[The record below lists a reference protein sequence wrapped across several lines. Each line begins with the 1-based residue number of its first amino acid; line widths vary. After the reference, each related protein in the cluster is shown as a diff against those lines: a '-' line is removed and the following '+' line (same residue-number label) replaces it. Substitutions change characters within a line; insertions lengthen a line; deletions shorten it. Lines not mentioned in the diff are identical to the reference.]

1 MRALT
6 LKMLSSTKVTVHN
19 PAMDTELLRTFL
31 EVKATRH
38 FGHAADNLYIT
49 QAAVSARIKQL
60 EIYFGA
66 PLFVR
71 DRHNIQLTPQG
82 EQLVPHAEAI
92 LMSILTARQDVA
104 LREGA
109 GLRLSIAIR
118 DGLWGSAL
126 EHRFKQ
132 LRHDRSDLNL
142 QIQSVASDT
151 INKQLRDRSLDAAVV
166 FGSSSAPEWESV
178 PIGEL
183 TLKLFASYG
192 ITSLDE
198 ALASQYVYLDWGGGF
213 ARFHV
218 RHVAKQWMPSLQTNS
233 ITVAV
238 SAIQEAAGAC
248 FLPQSWT
255 EALLAQGIQLVPDA
269 PQFSSPIHL
278 LCHQQTRQAEL
289 VALLSRSL
297 ANLSI

>member
-1 MRALT
+1 
-6 LKMLSSTKVTVHN
+6 MLSSTKVTVHN

-132 LRHDRSDLNL
+132 LRHEKSIDANSDPHERIQDALNNHQYTNDWNL
-142 QIQSVASDT
+142 VDHS
-151 INKQLRDRSLDAAVV
+151 
-166 FGSSSAPEWESV
+166 
-178 PIGEL
+178 
-183 TLKLFASYG
+183 
-192 ITSLDE
+192 TS
-198 ALASQYVYLDWGGGF
+198 
-213 ARFHV
+213 
-218 RHVAKQWMPSLQTNS
+218 NS
-233 ITVAV
+233 
-238 SAIQEAAGAC
+238 
-248 FLPQSWT
+248 
-255 EALLAQGIQLVPDA
+255 
-269 PQFSSPIHL
+269 
-278 LCHQQTRQAEL
+278 R
-289 VALLSRSL
+289 RK
-297 ANLSI
+297 

>member
-1 MRALT
+1 
-6 LKMLSSTKVTVHN
+6 
-19 PAMDTELLRTFL
+19 MDTELLRTFL

-92 LMSILTARQDVA
+92 LMSILAARQDVA
-104 LREGA
+104 RREGA
-109 GLRLSIAIR
+109 GPRLSIAIR

-126 EHRFKQ
+126 EQRFKQ
-132 LRHDRSDLNL
+132 LRHDQSDLKL
-142 QIQSVASDT
+142 QIQNVAGDT
-151 INKQLRDRSLDAAVV
+151 INKKLRDRSLDAAVV

-183 TLKLFASYG
+183 TLKLFASHG
-192 ITSLDE
+192 IASLDE
-198 ALASQYVYLDWGGGF
+198 ALARQYVDLDWGGGF

-218 RHVAKQWMPSLQTNS
+218 RYVAKQWMPSLQTNS
-233 ITVAV
+233 LTVAV
-238 SAIQEAAGAC
+238 SALQEAAGAC

-255 EALLAQGIQLVPDA
+255 EVLGGQGIHVVPDA
-269 PQFSSPIHL
+269 PQFSSPIQL
-278 LCHQQTRQAEL
+278 LYHEQTRQAEL
-289 VALLSRSL
+289 VGVLRRSL
-297 ANLSI
+297 ANLSV